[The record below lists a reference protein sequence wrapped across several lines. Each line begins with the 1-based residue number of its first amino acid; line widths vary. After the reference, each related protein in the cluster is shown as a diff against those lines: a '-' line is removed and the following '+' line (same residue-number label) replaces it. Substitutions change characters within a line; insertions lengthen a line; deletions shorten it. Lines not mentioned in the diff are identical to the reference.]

1 MPPAKISQPPLR
13 DFALLAARLLFAVL
27 FLVAAF
33 NKLVGYAGVI
43 GYFRKLGLPEPSMLA
58 PSVIG
63 FEVLA
68 GLLLIVGY
76 QTRLVAILIAGFC
89 VISGILGHSQISD
102 PNNLNHLLK
111 NFALAGGALALYVA
125 GAGTKSLDGR

>member
-1 MPPAKISQPPLR
+1 MPPAKISHPPLR
-13 DFALLAARLLFAVL
+13 DFALLGARVLIAAL

-63 FEVLA
+63 FEILA
-68 GLLLIVGY
+68 GLLLLVGY
-76 QTRLVAILIAGFC
+76 QTRIVALLIAGFC
-89 VISGILGHSQISD
+89 IVSGVLGHSQISD

-111 NFALAGGALALYVA
+111 NFALAGGALALYAA
-125 GAGTKSLDGR
+125 GAGSRSLDGR

>member
-1 MPPAKISQPPLR
+1 MPAPKASQPPMR
-13 DFALLAARLLFAVL
+13 DLALVAARLLFAVL

-33 NKLVGYAGVI
+33 NKIVGYSGVI
-43 GYFRKLGLPEPSMLA
+43 GYFRKLGVPEPSVVA
-58 PSVIG
+58 PGVIG

-76 QTRLVAILIAGFC
+76 QTRVVALLIAAFC
-89 VISGILGHSQISD
+89 IGSGVLGHAQISD

-111 NFALAGGALALYVA
+111 NFALAGGALALYAA
-125 GAGTKSLDGR
+125 GAGSKSLDGR

>member
-1 MPPAKISQPPLR
+1 MPPARIPQPPMR
-13 DFALLAARLLFAVL
+13 DLALLAARLLIATL

-33 NKLVGYAGVI
+33 NKLVGYPGVI
-43 GYFRKLGLPEPSMLA
+43 AYFRKLGVPEPSVVTPA
-58 PSVIG
+58 VIG

-76 QTRLVAILIAGFC
+76 QTRIVALLIAAFC
-89 VISGILGHSQISD
+89 VVSGVLGHSQITD

-111 NFALAGGALALYVA
+111 NFAIAGGALALYA
-125 GAGTKSLDGR
+125 SGAGGRSLDGR

>member
-1 MPPAKISQPPLR
+1 MPPARTPQPPLR
-13 DFALLAARLLFAVL
+13 DFALLAARILIATL

-33 NKLVGYAGVI
+33 NKLVGYSGVI
-43 GYFRKLGLPEPSMLA
+43 AYFRKLGLPEPSVVTPA
-58 PSVIG
+58 VIG

-76 QTRLVAILIAGFC
+76 QTRIVALLIAAFC
-89 VISGILGHSQISD
+89 VVSGMLGHSQITD

-111 NFALAGGALALYVA
+111 NFAIAGGALALYA
-125 GAGTKSLDGR
+125 SGAGGKSLDGR

>member
-1 MPPAKISQPPLR
+1 MPPAKVSHPPLR
-13 DFALLAARLLFAVL
+13 DYALLAARILIAAL

-33 NKLVGYAGVI
+33 NKLIGYSAVI
-43 GYFRKLGLPEPSMLA
+43 GYFRKLGVPEPSMVA
-58 PSVIG
+58 PAVVG

-76 QTRLVAILIAGFC
+76 QTRLIALLVAGFC
-89 VISGILGHSQISD
+89 IVSGVLGHSQIGD

-111 NFALAGGALALYVA
+111 NLAIAGGALSLYVS
-125 GAGTKSLDGR
+125 GAGSKSLDGR